1 MVSPSM
7 PKMLSWL
14 LVLLFS
20 VAIVAPRPAR
30 AAEEGWLDWFNRNM
44 FEFNAGT
51 AAALR
56 QHGDALPALPEGL
69 RDSVLN
75 LARTYIGEPLNASA
89 HLLAG
94 RTDDAL
100 VAVQRIGINVTR
112 GWLGAVDRA
121 AEEGLVTNP
130 IDFGLALCV
139 RGVPPGPFL
148 VMPLTGVRTVRD
160 FLADWTAAHVV
171 LYGAIFGV
179 LQVPVSLENLV
190 VLEALEEIATLAI
203 AGELGE
209 VPAEAR
215 VPDLAHAQRQY
226 LAGRERRCAELSQ

>member
-1 MVSPSM
+1 M
-7 PKMLSWL
+7 PKKLRLL
-14 LVLLFS
+14 LVLLCGFAM
-20 VAIVAPRPAR
+20 VTPLPAR

-44 FEFNAGT
+44 FEFNPAP

-56 QHGDALPALPEGL
+56 QYGDALPALPEGL
-69 RDSVLN
+69 REGALN
-75 LARTYIGEPLNASA
+75 LAHTFIGEPLNASA

-100 VAVQRIGINVTR
+100 VAVQRIGTNVTR
-112 GWLGAVDRA
+112 GWLGTVDRA

-160 FLADWTAAHVV
+160 FLADWTVAHVL
-171 LYGAIFGV
+171 LYGAVFGV
-179 LQVPVSLENLV
+179 LQVPVSLQNLV
-190 VLEALEEIATLAI
+190 VLEVVEEVATLAI
-203 AGELGE
+203 AGELSE

-215 VPDLAHAQRQY
+215 TPDLTLAQQQY
-226 LAGRERRCAELSQ
+226 LASRERRCAELSQ